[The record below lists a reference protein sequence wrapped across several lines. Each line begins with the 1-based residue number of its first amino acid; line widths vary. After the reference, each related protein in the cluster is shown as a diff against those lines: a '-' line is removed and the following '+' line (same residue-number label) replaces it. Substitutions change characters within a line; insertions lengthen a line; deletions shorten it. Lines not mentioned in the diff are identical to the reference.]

1 MIGYD
6 KTFSGAFDCFLELD
20 KVIWV
25 LKTYCDMSVN
35 AELEVPHL
43 ANFCVAGC
51 PWISSTMSPLPTGMM
66 CNFT

>member
-1 MIGYD
+1 MVGYD

-35 AELEVPHL
+35 AELEVSDFAKFFVLLVVHVFL
-43 ANFCVAGC
+43 QLCLHCQLV
-51 PWISSTMSPLPTGMM
+51 
-66 CNFT
+66 